1 MNKFDAAPQD
11 SNSIIVELY
20 LSKPKFQ
27 TKLYYFELSAKRR
40 EMSIFLW
47 KAKFQ
52 NFVKVLEV

>member
-1 MNKFDAAPQD
+1 MNKFDASPQD

-40 EMSIFLW
+40 DFSMKGEIS
-47 KAKFQ
+47 KFCESARSL
-52 NFVKVLEV
+52 N